1 MMTSANNG
9 IKKYIFLIL
18 SIIIIFSS
26 VLVCYIFFHPKKIDS
41 LVEVNN
47 ISEVKLIIIENGE
60 IENNIEKKQ
69 FESILVGVTYRKRI
83 RKLKC
88 GNSKYYEIKYNDGSK
103 IILGNYIYEKY
114 NADGKR
120 IDGFLYIIYGELF

>member
-1 MMTSANNG
+1 MMTSANKG

-41 LVEVNN
+41 LVEFNN

-60 IENNIEKKQ
+60 IENNIEKTQ
-69 FESILVGVTYRKRI
+69 FENILVGVTYRKRI

-88 GNSKYYEIKYNDGSK
+88 RNSKYYEIKYNDGSK

-114 NADGKR
+114 NADGKL
-120 IDGFLYIIYGELF
+120 IDGFQYIIYGELF

>member
-1 MMTSANNG
+1 MMTSANKG
-9 IKKYIFLIL
+9 VKKYIFLIL

-26 VLVCYIFFHPKKIDS
+26 VLACYIFLHPKKIDS

-60 IENNIEKKQ
+60 IENNIEKTQ
-69 FESILVGVTYRKRI
+69 FENILVGVTYRKRI

-88 GNSKYYEIKYNDGSK
+88 VNRKYYEIKYNDGSK
-103 IILGNYIYEKY
+103 IILGSYMYQKY
-114 NADGKR
+114 NADGKL
-120 IDGFLYIIYGELF
+120 IDGFQYIIYGELF